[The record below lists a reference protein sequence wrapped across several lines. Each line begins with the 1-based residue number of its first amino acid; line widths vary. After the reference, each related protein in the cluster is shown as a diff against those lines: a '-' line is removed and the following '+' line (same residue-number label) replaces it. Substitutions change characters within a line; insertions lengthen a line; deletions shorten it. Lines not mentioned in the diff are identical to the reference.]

1 MFRMLTRI
9 AVVLGFFIFVGAS
22 MLPQPAAQAPAT
34 GGAVTALT
42 GVRIIDGTGRAPIEQ
57 GTIVMANGRI
67 VAAGA
72 ASAVQIPAGAT
83 RVDLA
88 GKTVMPGM
96 VNAHGHVQHQTK
108 AMPMRDDLVR
118 RLRMYANYGITT
130 VVSLGQTSNEE
141 TNALIA
147 LRDEQDR
154 GALDRARVYTS
165 GASIRGLKTE
175 PEVRATVGRYA
186 DQKVDRIKTHVA
198 NTMPPEF
205 YGALVDEAH
214 KRGLRANAHI
224 FFLKEAEMMLGHGVD
239 VIAHSVRD
247 QDVPASFIADMKRR
261 NVGYIPTLTRDLSL
275 IVYDQTPAFFTDPF
289 FLRGMPVYG
298 EQVEMIRKP
307 EFQAGIRKDP
317 QTEVIRKALAQGTRN
332 LKLLADG
339 GVTIAMG
346 TDSGTDEG
354 RWQGYFEQVEIE
366 MMAKAGMSPMQ
377 VIVAATGAAATV
389 SKLDHVGT
397 IAAGK
402 AADLVVLDANPL
414 QDILNTRKINS
425 VWIGGRRLGATAPS
439 TASAR

>member
-1 MFRMLTRI
+1 MVRLSTRLLVAFGI
-9 AVVLGFFIFVGAS
+9 VLFVFAAA
-22 MLPQPAAQAPAT
+22 LQRPAAQAPAA
-34 GGAVTALT
+34 GGAVTLT
-42 GVRIIDGTGRAPIEQ
+42 GVRIIDGTGRAPVEN
-57 GTIVMANGRI
+57 GTIVMRDGKI

-72 ASAVQIPAGAT
+72 GVQVPAGAT
-83 RVDLA
+83 RVDLN

-96 VNAHGHVQHQTK
+96 INAHGHVQHQTK

-118 RLRMYANYGITT
+118 RLRTYAIYGITT
-130 VVSLGQTSNEE
+130 VVSLGQTSNDE
-141 TNALIA
+141 TNAVIA

-154 GALDRARVYTS
+154 GTLDRARVYTS

-175 PEVRATVGRYA
+175 QEVRAVVDRYA

-198 NTMPPEF
+198 NTMSAEL
-205 YGALVDEAH
+205 YGALVDQAH
-214 KRGLRANAHI
+214 KRGLRTNAHI
-224 FFLKEAEMMLGHGVD
+224 FFLKEAEMMVGHGVD

-247 QDVPASFIADMKRR
+247 QDVTPAFIAEMKRK
-261 NVGYIPTLTRDLSL
+261 NIGYIPTLTRDLSL
-275 IVYDQTPAFFTDPF
+275 IVYDSTPAFFKDPF
-289 FLRGMPVYG
+289 FLRGMSVYR
-298 EQVEMIRKP
+298 EQVDMITKP
-307 EFQAGIRKDP
+307 EFQEGIRKDP
-317 QTEVIRKALAQGTRN
+317 QTAVIRKALAQGTRN
-332 LKLLADG
+332 LKLLSDA

-366 MMAKAGMSPMQ
+366 MMAKAGMTPMQ
-377 VIVAATGAAATV
+377 VIVASTGDAAKV

-425 VWIGGRRLGATAPS
+425 VWIAGRRLDAATTQ